1 MRRKWAVITT
11 IISMLVF
18 FLALTI
24 PPSFAMTSSDIEA
37 LQKKIDAMAKE
48 LQELKKQLAEQKKEM
63 EEQKKATKKAEEER
77 DELSERVDKTE
88 MHVFTDK
95 VSLGLNIRARADSI
109 HYDNLQIA
117 PNSFVSG
124 FFTQYNAANPS
135 AGGFN
140 GAPLSFIKGSIKQM
154 KAMGMV
160 PDPDS
165 YDYDNDIIYTTRVRM
180 RMRARYGNHLS
191 ADGRLAMYKVWG
203 DSTGVR
209 WYNGNINSVVMDGNT
224 ASIPSDDTLRV
235 ERAYFTYRDNAHPL
249 KWYFSFG
256 RRPAT
261 DGPPL
266 QYRNNTLEGGS
277 PLAHII
283 NWQFDGATL
292 FFGLEDILGW
302 PGPYVKFCYGVGY
315 EGGWGNATTLQ
326 SNGNVDDVHMLGT
339 IVSLYDDDL
348 TKVSLNYAHAFDV
361 TDGFT
366 GLTVMPFYVSKNSDG
381 TYNFTQNTGGFVS
394 RVGASANIGDAD
406 LLTVLVQSQFH
417 GIDWFVSGAW
427 SHTEPDN
434 VSKNPFFGDILG
446 LGLLSSDGDLESHD
460 GYSFYAGFRVP
471 IDKIHGKFGFEYN
484 YGSKYWF
491 NFTGAEDSLV
501 GSKLAVR
508 GHVFEPYYIQEILG
522 RHFYLIAGA
531 QFYDYEYTNSG
542 NPLGKPVDIDDATAL
557 DALTPLVDDVQVYY
571 LSATVE
577 F

>member
-1 MRRKWAVITT
+1 MTRRCLLLVSILVIA
-11 IISMLVF
+11 F
-18 FLALTI
+18 FLVTVSAPRCIAAKATDL
-24 PPSFAMTSSDIEA
+24 EA

-48 LQELKKQLAEQKKEM
+48 LQELKKQLAEQKEQMAKQQEQAKEA
-63 EEQKKATKKAEEER
+63 QEER

-95 VSLGLNIRARADSI
+95 VSLGLNIRARGDSI

-117 PNSFVSG
+117 PSSFMKG
-124 FFTQYNAANPS
+124 FFTPTAS
-135 AGGFN
+135 GGFN
-140 GAPLSFIKGSIKQM
+140 GATLAQIQQGINQM
-154 KAMGMV
+154 KTMGMV

-165 YDYDNDIIYTTRVRM
+165 YDYNNDIIYTTRVRM
-180 RMRARYGNHLS
+180 RLRAKYGNHLS

-224 ASIPSDDTLRV
+224 ANIPSDDTLRV
-235 ERAYFTYRDNAHPL
+235 ERAYFTYRDNAHPV
-249 KWYFSFG
+249 KWYVSLG

-261 DGPPL
+261 EGPPL

-283 NWQFDGATL
+283 NWQFDGGTL
-292 FFGLEDILGW
+292 FFGLEDVLGW
-302 PGPYVKFCYGVGY
+302 PGPYVKLCYGIGY
-315 EGGWGNATTLQ
+315 EGGWGNAATLQ
-326 SNGNVDDVHMLGT
+326 HNGDVDDVHMLGT
-339 IVSLYDDDL
+339 IISLYNDDV
-348 TKVSLNYAHAFDV
+348 TSVSLNYAHAFDV

-366 GLTVMPFYVSKNSDG
+366 GLTVMPFSVSKNTSG
-381 TYNFTQNTGGFVS
+381 QYYFTPNSGGFVS
-394 RVGASANIGDAD
+394 RVGATNNIGDAD

-417 GIDWFVSGAW
+417 GIDWFVSGAY
-427 SHTEPDN
+427 SHTDPDD
-434 VSKNPFFGDILG
+434 VSKDLFFGNIMG
-446 LGLLSSDGDLESHD
+446 LGLLSSNGDLESHD
-460 GYSFYAGFRVP
+460 GYSIYAGFRIP
-471 IDKIHGKFGFEYN
+471 IDKIHGKLGFEYN

-501 GSKLAVR
+501 GSKLAAR